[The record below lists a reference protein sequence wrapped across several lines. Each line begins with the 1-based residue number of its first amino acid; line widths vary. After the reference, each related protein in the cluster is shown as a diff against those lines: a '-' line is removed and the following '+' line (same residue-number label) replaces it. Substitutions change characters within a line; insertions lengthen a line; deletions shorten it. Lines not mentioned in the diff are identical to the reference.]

1 MKTKLK
7 IIIGSSG
14 YIGKV
19 LAREFR
25 KKKIKFIGIDKNP
38 RNDKFTKK
46 IELKN
51 KIKTFNFFNKLE
63 CNEIF
68 HLGTYSAAAYK
79 MNFDKCFK
87 EDLTSIQNLLFAIN
101 KNKKKPKLVYMSSSY
116 VYSGHKIIK
125 NNGIDEKKSLNP
137 SHGFG
142 LAKKFFE
149 EYLTKYYSNSII
161 FRLSNVF
168 GEGES
173 IRGNTALKNMAT
185 EAKEKKKVTV
195 WGKGIRK
202 IQYIYIGDLIKYL
215 ISNKNFTGV
224 YNLGG
229 KNHIK
234 TLYLSKLLC
243 NYFDAKTVFLKN
255 KKEDETLSFMN
266 TNKIKKKT
274 KNYFTNFEKNLI
286 NYLKTI

>member
-46 IELKN
+46 IDLKN

-63 CNEIF
+63 CDEIF

-101 KNKKKPKLVYMSSSY
+101 KNKK
-116 VYSGHKIIK
+116 
-125 NNGIDEKKSLNP
+125 NLN
-137 SHGFG
+137 
-142 LAKKFFE
+142 
-149 EYLTKYYSNSII
+149 
-161 FRLSNVF
+161 
-168 GEGES
+168 
-173 IRGNTALKNMAT
+173 
-185 EAKEKKKVTV
+185 
-195 WGKGIRK
+195 
-202 IQYIYIGDLIKYL
+202 
-215 ISNKNFTGV
+215 
-224 YNLGG
+224 
-229 KNHIK
+229 
-234 TLYLSKLLC
+234 
-243 NYFDAKTVFLKN
+243 
-255 KKEDETLSFMN
+255 
-266 TNKIKKKT
+266 
-274 KNYFTNFEKNLI
+274 
-286 NYLKTI
+286 

>member
-1 MKTKLK
+1 MTKKLK
-7 IIIGSSG
+7 VIIGSSG

-19 LAREFR
+19 LTKELK
-25 KKKIKFIGIDKNP
+25 KKKINFVGIDKNP
-38 RNDKFTKK
+38 RNSKFSKK
-46 IELKN
+46 IDLKN
-51 KIKTFNFFNKLE
+51 KIKTFNFFNNLK
-63 CNEIF
+63 CDEIF

-79 MNFDKCFK
+79 KNFDKCFK
-87 EDLTSIQNLLFAIN
+87 EDLASIQNLLYAIK

-116 VYSGHKIIK
+116 VYSGYK
-125 NNGIDEKKSLNP
+125 NNKSNKIGEKKALTP
-137 SHGFG
+137 SHDFG

-173 IRGNTALKNMAT
+173 ISGNTALKNMAT
-185 EAKEKKKVTV
+185 EAKNNNTVSV
-195 WGKGIRK
+195 WGDGNRK

-215 ISNKNFTGV
+215 ISDKKFIGI

-229 KNHIK
+229 EKHIK
-234 TLYLSKLLC
+234 TVYMSKLIC
-243 NYFDAKTVFLKN
+243 NYFGSKTIFLKN
-255 KKEDETLSFMN
+255 KKEDETLCFMN

-274 KNYFTNFEKNLI
+274 KNYFTSFEKNLI
-286 NYLKTI
+286 KYLKTI